1 MKKVPYMISTKD
13 LAYIIDIFNWNITIS
28 KRLDV
33 YLKTCKDEE
42 VCKEF
47 TKLKKLHLKVCNDM
61 TNLLK
66 DGVSNE

>member
-1 MKKVPYMISTKD
+1 MKKVPCMISTKD
-13 LAYIIDIFNWNITIS
+13 LAYISDIFNWNITIS
-28 KRLDV
+28 KRLEV
-33 YLKTCKDEE
+33 YLKTCKDQE

-66 DGVSNE
+66 ECAKDE